1 MRLRDYLYEQA
12 EALLLWLLGMLALG
26 VFLWVTGTE
35 IPVILCV
42 EGVWF
47 FATLLSH
54 GRKYLA
60 LKQRYAEVESAFAL
74 LKEKYLF
81 TEVLPKP
88 DTLLEQLYFSCS
100 REANK
105 AMLEKIEEI
114 SAGSREYKEYM
125 EGWVHEI
132 KNPVTAMEL
141 FCKNHPA
148 KETEE
153 LQTEI
158 QRLDY
163 LVEQTLYYARS
174 GYTEKDYFIQECCLE
189 EVIAQVLSEFR
200 TPILQKQVHLD
211 IHDDI
216 EVKVYTDPKWLVYIL
231 KQLMSNAVKYAPTS
245 VGCISMDTMQQ
256 ENSLW
261 LRVQDNGPGI
271 SKADLPRIFEKGF
284 TGEHRERKAATGM
297 GLYLAK
303 RLCDRLG
310 LELKLESMEGQGTT
324 VIIGFPV
331 GKLHRPESL

>member
-26 VFLWVTGTE
+26 GFLWVTGTE

>member
-12 EALLLWLLGMLALG
+12 ETLLLWVFGMLVLG
-26 VFLWVTGTE
+26 GFLWVTGTE
-35 IPVILCV
+35 IPVVLCV

-163 LVEQTLYYARS
+163 GATILMVTHDVFSASYCSRILFLKDGRIFNEIRRGEKSRKAFFQEILDVVTLM
-174 GYTEKDYFIQECCLE
+174 GGD
-189 EVIAQVLSEFR
+189 V
-200 TPILQKQVHLD
+200 
-211 IHDDI
+211 
-216 EVKVYTDPKWLVYIL
+216 
-231 KQLMSNAVKYAPTS
+231 SNAK
-245 VGCISMDTMQQ
+245 
-256 ENSLW
+256 
-261 LRVQDNGPGI
+261 
-271 SKADLPRIFEKGF
+271 
-284 TGEHRERKAATGM
+284 
-297 GLYLAK
+297 
-303 RLCDRLG
+303 
-310 LELKLESMEGQGTT
+310 
-324 VIIGFPV
+324 
-331 GKLHRPESL
+331 

>member
-26 VFLWVTGTE
+26 GFLWVTCTE

>member
-12 EALLLWLLGMLALG
+12 ETLLLCLLGMLVLG
-26 VFLWVTGTE
+26 GFLLVTGTE
-35 IPVILCV
+35 APVVLCV
-42 EGVWF
+42 EGVWL
-47 FATLLSH
+47 FATFLSH
-54 GRKYLA
+54 GRKYLV

-74 LKEKYLF
+74 LEEKYLF

-148 KETEE
+148 KETDE

-200 TPILQKQVHLD
+200 TLILQKQLHLD
-211 IHDDI
+211 IHDI
-216 EVKVYTDPKWLVYIL
+216 EVRVYTDSKWLVYIL
-231 KQLMSNAVKYAPTS
+231 KQLMSNAVKYAPAS

-271 SKADLPRIFEKGF
+271 SKADLPRVFEKGF

>member
-12 EALLLWLLGMLALG
+12 ETLLLWVFGMLALG
-26 VFLWVTGTE
+26 GFLWVTGTE
-35 IPVILCV
+35 IPVVLCV

-47 FATLLSH
+47 FVTLLSH

-60 LKQRYAEVESAFAL
+60 LKQRYAEVESAFDL
-74 LKEKYLF
+74 LEEKYLF

-88 DTLLEQLYFSCS
+88 NTLLEQLYFSCS
-100 REANK
+100 RESNK

-132 KNPVTAMEL
+132 KNPVTAMKL
-141 FCKNHPA
+141 FCNNHPT

-153 LQTEI
+153 LQKEI
-158 QRLDY
+158 QKLDD

-200 TPILQKQVHLD
+200 TLILQKQLHLD
-211 IHDDI
+211 IHDI
-216 EVKVYTDPKWLVYIL
+216 EVRVYTDPKWLAYIV
-231 KQLMSNAVKYAPTS
+231 KQLLSNAVKYAPVS
-245 VGCISMDTMQQ
+245 AGYISMDAMQQ

-261 LRVQDNGPGI
+261 LRIRDNGPGI
-271 SKADLPRIFEKGF
+271 SKADLPRVFEKGF

-310 LELKLESMEGQGTT
+310 LEVKLESKDWQGTT
-324 VIIGFPV
+324 VFIGFPV